1 MSHFPVT
8 IASTELRLSDVPEG
22 SAHWP
27 QIEQFALTFDW
38 RRGYQ
43 HYELED
49 QDLSKLG
56 SSSSLE
62 ELRSR
67 LFFEQ
72 RRWNEFGRKPD
83 ALAMQQIRRMLEI
96 IRSKVILEEQPVDRR
111 RSAD

>member
-1 MSHFPVT
+1 MASFPAP
-8 IASTELRLSDVPEG
+8 IASSELRLSDVPAE

-27 QIEQFALTFDW
+27 QIQRFARTFDW

-62 ELRSR
+62 ELRGH

-83 ALAMQQIRRMLEI
+83 ALAMQQIRRMVGI
-96 IRSKVILEEQPVDRR
+96 IRSKL
-111 RSAD
+111 S

>member
-1 MSHFPVT
+1 MATFPVP
-8 IASTELRLSDVPEG
+8 IASSELRLSDVPEE

-27 QIEQFALTFDW
+27 QIERFARTFDW

-62 ELRSR
+62 ELRGQ

-72 RRWNEFGRKPD
+72 RRWNDFGRTPD
-83 ALAMQQIRRMLEI
+83 PSAMKQIRRMIAI
-96 IRSKVILEEQPVDRR
+96 IRSKCP
-111 RSAD
+111 SG

>member
-1 MSHFPVT
+1 MAHFPLP
-8 IASTELRLSDVPEG
+8 IASSELRLSDVPNE

-27 QIEQFALTFDW
+27 QIKRFALTFDW

-43 HYELED
+43 HYELQD

-56 SSSSLE
+56 ASSSLE
-62 ELRSR
+62 ELRGH

-83 ALAMQQIRRMLEI
+83 ALTVQQIRRMIGI
-96 IRSKVILEEQPVDRR
+96 IRSKVP
-111 RSAD
+111 